1 MKNMTVDDII
11 KKLNSYN
18 PNLVSVNVHF
28 RNKKLWFE
36 KNEYDYEST
45 RKTRYTTTIDG
56 FEIEPLLVV
65 ETNIVLHIFLNTDV
79 NTIPDYLYNI
89 DQLLLLYESK
99 NSDIFKIKQSLDS
112 SDTKEKR
119 LLKIVKCINFPNS
132 IED

>member
-1 MKNMTVDDII
+1 MTVDDII

-45 RKTRYTTTIDG
+45 RKTRHTTTIDG

-79 NTIPDYLYNI
+79 NTIPDYLYKI

-99 NSDIFKIKQSLDS
+99 NSDIFKIKKSLDS

>member
-1 MKNMTVDDII
+1 MTVDDII

-28 RNKKLWFE
+28 RNKKVWFE

-99 NSDIFKIKQSLDS
+99 NSDIFKIKQGLDS